1 MHRQKRTLKNGGLY
15 LISRCAA
22 KTDHWNRRDLFD
34 QLFALISPH
43 LLLLFP
49 SVRQAVANNMPL
61 GNVPDADDIDQPV
74 WQFLAILATQAA
86 VEQQQTL
93 VVAVKERVL
102 ESVTSATKGLGVT
115 NEEQRNKRL
124 ANVNIFLHALGLDS
138 SQITL

>member
-1 MHRQKRTLKNGGLY
+1 
-15 LISRCAA
+15 
-22 KTDHWNRRDLFD
+22 
-34 QLFALISPH
+34 
-43 LLLLFP
+43 
-49 SVRQAVANNMPL
+49 MPL

-102 ESVTSATKGLGVT
+102 ESVTSATKGVGIM